1 MNLTSMNDLFIYL
14 LKVSAGLAI
23 VFLPYYFLFRNDP
36 NLVIKRFYLLAGLAA
51 AWIFPFITFRK
62 LPLSVDL
69 TPTVFIDLD
78 TPVTHAVQLEG
89 AGATSG
95 LHINWM
101 QALLLVYLTGLIFM
115 FLKNLFIIIKWNFT
129 WRRNR
134 NEEGVAYIKKDQV
147 FTIFTRIFVP
157 DNLMNQDD
165 LDNVLLHEKAHIR
178 QLHFIDLMLMEFTLL
193 LTWFNP
199 FSWLISRMIKEN
211 HEHLADREVLST
223 GTNPARYRA
232 QLMNHTLGVNV
243 FRLGT
248 QFNHSLTLK
257 RFKMMKKPKNSPLGI
272 IKIALLI
279 PAVLVTL
286 GLTIG
291 MTPQQK
297 TVHGK
302 VVLAETGEPGP
313 GASIVIRNGTT
324 GCVTDIDGTFI
335 LNVDG
340 DPDLVISF
348 VGYESL
354 IVKASKVGKKP
365 LELVVKTY
373 DLDLESVPMG
383 EKKMLSYFAIRNED
397 GSVSHPVYEL
407 DGKVVTD
414 IGNLDPETIESINV
428 IKDPDDPIMKK
439 YNAKDGVIVITTK
452 GDTKKEELVY
462 EVREM
467 PTFKEKEVF
476 YEVEEMPTFNGGDAG
491 EEFRKYIARNLRY
504 PESAA
509 KKGISGRVIVQF
521 MVNEIG
527 KVVEPL
533 VVRSVDPALDEEA
546 LRLVESSPRW
556 TPGKQKGKPVN
567 VLFDFPV
574 NFVLDDH
581 VKDNSENSGTL
592 TINPSD
598 GSEAYPVYVVDGKV
612 VDEIKEMDSEQIES
626 VEVLK
631 DPENP
636 LVKKYN
642 AKDGLVLITTKEA
655 AATSNMSEMES
666 FKKDSETFYIVE
678 DMPKFPGGLPALK
691 SYIYS
696 NLEYPENAKKQGIE
710 GVVKVRF
717 LINQQGKVEKS
728 EILRSSYQG
737 FDAPALKVVN
747 DMPDWTPGK
756 QRGKAVKVWFV
767 LSINFS
773 DEKK

>member
-1 MNLTSMNDLFIYL
+1 MNDLFIYL
-14 LKVSAGLAI
+14 GKVSAGLAI

-36 NLVIKRFYLLAGLAA
+36 NLVIKRFYLLAGVVA

-101 QALLLVYLTGLIFM
+101 QALLLVYLAGLIFM

-129 WRRNR
+129 WRHNH

-157 DNLMNQDD
+157 DNLTNRDD

-178 QLHFIDLMLMEFTLL
+178 QLHFIDLILMEFTLL

-279 PAVLVTL
+279 PAVLIIL
-286 GLTIG
+286 GLTVG

-302 VVLAETGEPGP
+302 VILAETGEPVP
-313 GASIVIRNGTT
+313 GASIIIRNGTT
-324 GCVTDIDGTFI
+324 GCVTDIDGTFM

-354 IVKASKVGKKP
+354 IVKASEVGKKP
-365 LELVVKTY
+365 LKLEVKTY
-373 DLDLESVPMG
+373 DLDLESVPML
-383 EKKMLSYFAIRNED
+383 ESKEIT
-397 GSVSHPVYEL
+397 GSLWFKASDDSDANPVFVL
-407 DGKVVTD
+407 DGKVVKEIED
-414 IGNLDPETIESINV
+414 LDPGTIESVNV
-428 IKDPDDPIMKK
+428 VKDPEDPLMKK
-439 YNAKDGVIVITTK
+439 YNAKDGVVVITTK
-452 GDTKKEELVY
+452 AS
-462 EVREM
+462 
-467 PTFKEKEVF
+467 PQEKEVF
-476 YEVEEMPTFNGGDAG
+476 YVVEEMPTFNGGDAG
-491 EEFRKYIARNLRY
+491 EEFRKYIAKNLRY

-509 KKGISGRVIVQF
+509 KNGISGRVIVQF
-521 MVNEIG
+521 AVSVTG
-527 KVVEPL
+527 QVVDAV
-533 VVRSVDPALDEEA
+533 VVRSVDPALDKEA
-546 LRLVESSPRW
+546 LRVVNSSPRW
-556 TPGKQKGKPVN
+556 TPGKQRGKLVK
-567 VLFDFPV
+567 VLFTFPV

-581 VKDNSENSGTL
+581 VKDNSEKSGTL
-592 TINPSD
+592 TIKPSD
-598 GSEAYPVYVVDGKV
+598 GSVAYPVYVVDGKV
-612 VDEIKEMDSEQIES
+612 VDEINEIDPELIES
-626 VEVLK
+626 VEVFT

-636 LVKKYN
+636 IVKKYN
-642 AKDGLVLITTKEA
+642 AKDGVVLITTKEN
-655 AATSNMSEMES
+655 SPLLSPKES
-666 FKKDSETFYIVE
+666 MDLGKETVGNNTDEEVFFIVE
-678 DMPKFPGGLPALK
+678 DMPSFPGGLAALK
-691 SYIYS
+691 TYIYS
-696 NLEYPENAKKQGIE
+696 NLEYPEKAKEQGIQGE
-710 GVVKVRF
+710 VKVRF
-717 LINQQGKVEKS
+717 LINQKGKVEKS

-747 DMPDWTPGK
+747 EMPDWTPGM
-756 QRGKAVKVWFV
+756 QRGKAVRVWYVMTIKFN
-767 LSINFS
+767 S
-773 DEKK
+773 EKK